1 MQKEERILWAEEQ
14 FAREVTLGV
23 VIQKPLSVF
32 NYLIPGMFIINYL
45 RRGSAIRQYTKHYL
59 FPRKLAMNASRDL
72 LKGEERALLDS
83 QIAAEI
89 ENWLKALNLYSEDL
103 AQAQKVVIDLLIEHF
118 RKLLEAEGVNY
129 YDLIENTYKTR
140 NDYMSYIDKLSSAEK
155 EIDQAIIKKV
165 GPSRK
170 LKEKLRAEEQQVD
183 MRRKKILEEIF

>member
-103 AQAQKVVIDLLIEHF
+103 AQAQKVVVDLLIEHF

>member
-155 EIDQAIIKKV
+155 EIDQAIIKKI

>member
-103 AQAQKVVIDLLIEHF
+103 AQAQKVVVDLLIEHF

-155 EIDQAIIKKV
+155 EIDQAIIKQV